1 MTSAALPWRDMK
13 WMTAGAL
20 TPMARLRL
28 FRSCRLVGAAVIL
41 AVFPPMAMISG
52 EPFVAIAALFLF
64 GALPAAIA
72 MELRRPGALDR
83 AILMSLLASSMILM
97 GGVLRGIPV
106 VSATA
111 LLWICVIE
119 AFVVGS
125 RSIRSRA
132 LGILAIASA
141 LMLAAPFYNGELL
154 LDGIGGGSMAW
165 TTITIAILIVINV
178 TMLANGMLQGV
189 ARERRM
195 VQQQRIQS
203 REIETMVSE
212 TVFATN
218 SSGAV
223 LRVSDNA
230 ERVLGLPAEAL
241 KARGLTELVLV
252 ADRPQL
258 LTALCDCARGGP
270 DRSLRLRLRTS
281 ASSETPRYRW
291 IAVNIS
297 HSVTGG
303 DIAMATLRDIS
314 QQVVEEERLA
324 VIAAGAE
331 TARSARAAFLS
342 TVNHEL
348 RTPLNAIIGFSDI
361 LANPA
366 TTPPSADR
374 AREYA
379 TIINGAGQDLLRM
392 VTAMIDITRL
402 DSGVYDFEAELTEMS
417 SVVEAAV
424 DAFRHEP
431 EGKEA
436 TIRVT
441 KTTSTGPLD
450 APLDQRAFR
459 AVLAQVLSNA
469 AKFGGSTA
477 ISVAIGGDPEQVT
490 VKVSDR
496 GPGIPPEQLAALG
509 RHFERLDESLSRD
522 RNGIGLGLSL
532 ARGLMGLHNGRMGI
546 ESKPGK
552 GTTVTLSLPRTGAKP
567 ATATNIHALVLPT
580 ANAPAGMT
588 DNATERRRA

>member
-1 MTSAALPWRDMK
+1 MTSTGQSWRDMK
-13 WMTAGAL
+13 WTTAGAL
-20 TPMARLRL
+20 TPQARLRL
-28 FRSCRLVGAAVIL
+28 FRSCRLVAAAVVL
-41 AVFPPMAMISG
+41 AVLPPMVMTSG
-52 EPFVAIAALFLF
+52 EPFAAIAALFLF
-64 GALPAAIA
+64 AALPAAIA
-72 MELRRPGALDR
+72 MDLRRPGALDR
-83 AILMSLLASSMILM
+83 AIMMSLLVSSMVLL

-106 VSATA
+106 ISAIA
-111 LLWICVIE
+111 LLWICFIE

-125 RSIRSRA
+125 RSIRRRA
-132 LGILAIASA
+132 LRFFAVTTATIISA
-141 LMLAAPFYNGELL
+141 LFYNQELTF
-154 LDGIGGGSMAW
+154 DGFSVGSMAW
-165 TTITIAILIVINV
+165 TSTTIAILIVVNV
-178 TMLANGMLQGV
+178 TMLANGMLHGV
-189 ARERRM
+189 ARERYM

-230 ERVLGLPAEAL
+230 ERVLGLRAEAL

-314 QQVVEEERLA
+314 QQVAEEERLA
-324 VIAAGAE
+324 IIAAGAE

-361 LANPA
+361 LANPV
-366 TTPPSADR
+366 TTPHSAER

-402 DSGVYDFEAELTEMS
+402 DSGIYDFEAETIELC
-417 SVVEAAV
+417 SVVEVAV
-424 DAFRHEP
+424 ETFRQEP
-431 EGKEA
+431 EGKDA
-436 TIRVT
+436 AIMIT
-441 KTTSTGPLD
+441 KTTAAVSLD

-459 AVLAQVLSNA
+459 CVLAQLLSNA
-469 AKFGGSTA
+469 AKFGGSA
-477 ISVAIGGDPEQVT
+477 PIAVAIGADEHFVT

-496 GPGIPPEQLAALG
+496 GPGIPAEQLVALG

-532 ARGLMGLHNGRMGI
+532 ARGLMGLHNGAMSI

-552 GTTVTLSLPRTGAKP
+552 GTTVTLSLPRSGAKP
-567 ATATNIHALVLPT
+567 TTATNIHALVLPS
-580 ANAPAGMT
+580 ANAPAEIT
-588 DNATERRRA
+588 DNAPERRRA

>member
-1 MTSAALPWRDMK
+1 MTSASHSWRDMK

-20 TPMARLRL
+20 PPAARLRL

-41 AVFPPMAMISG
+41 AVFPPMAMTSG
-52 EPFVAIAALFLF
+52 EPFAAIAALFLF
-64 GALPAAIA
+64 GMLPAAIA
-72 MELRRPGALDR
+72 IDLRRPGALDR
-83 AILMSLLASSMILM
+83 AILMSLLASSMILL

-132 LGILAIASA
+132 LGILAITTAM
-141 LMLAAPFYNGELL
+141 MLAAPFYNAELL
-154 LDGIGGGSMAW
+154 LDGISGGSMAW
-165 TTITIAILIVINV
+165 TTITIAVLIIINV
-178 TMLANGMLQGV
+178 TMLAKGMLLGV

-195 VQQQRIQS
+195 SQEQRIQS

-212 TVFATN
+212 TVVATN

-230 ERVLGLPAEAL
+230 GRVLGLPAEAL

-252 ADRPQL
+252 ADRPQM
-258 LTALCDCARGGP
+258 LTALCDCARGGI

-281 ASSETPRYRW
+281 ASSDAPRYRW
-291 IAVNIS
+291 IEVNIS

-303 DIAMATLRDIS
+303 EIAMATLRDIS
-314 QQVVEEERLA
+314 QQVAEEERLS
-324 VIAAGAE
+324 INAADAE

-366 TTPPSADR
+366 TTPQNADR

-402 DSGVYDFEAELTEMS
+402 DSGVYDFEAESADLC

-424 DAFRHEP
+424 DAFRQEP
-431 EGKEA
+431 EGKNTA
-436 TIRVT
+436 IKITR
-441 KTTSTGPLD
+441 TTSTGSLD

-459 AVLAQVLSNA
+459 TVLGQILSNA
-469 AKFGGSTA
+469 AKFGGSA
-477 ISVAIGGDPEQVT
+477 PISVAIGGDPEHLT

-496 GPGIPPEQLAALG
+496 GPGIPTAQLAALG

-532 ARGLMGLHNGRMGI
+532 ARGLMGLHNGRMAI

-552 GTTVTLSLPRTGAKP
+552 GTTVTLSLPKSGAKP
-567 ATATNIHALVLPT
+567 ATATNIHALVLPS
-580 ANAPAGMT
+580 ANAASEMT
-588 DNATERRRA
+588 DNAPERRRA

>member
-1 MTSAALPWRDMK
+1 MD
-13 WMTAGAL
+13 
-20 TPMARLRL
+20 
-28 FRSCRLVGAAVIL
+28 
-41 AVFPPMAMISG
+41 
-52 EPFVAIAALFLF
+52 
-64 GALPAAIA
+64 
-72 MELRRPGALDR
+72 LRRPGALDR
-83 AILMSLLASSMILM
+83 AILMSLLASSMILL
-97 GGVLRGIPV
+97 GGVLRGIPAI
-106 VSATA
+106 SATA

-132 LGILAIASA
+132 LVILAVATA
-141 LMLAAPFYNGELL
+141 MMMAAPFYQEKLL
-154 LDGIGGGSMAW
+154 IDSIDASSMAW
-165 TTITIAILIVINV
+165 TTITVAILIVINV

-189 ARERRM
+189 ARERHM
-195 VQQQRIQS
+195 SQEQRIQS
-203 REIETMVSE
+203 REIESMVAE
-212 TVFATN
+212 TVLATN

-258 LTALCDCARGGP
+258 LTALCDCARGGH

-281 ASSETPRYRW
+281 ASSEAPRYRW
-291 IAVNIS
+291 IEVNIS

-303 DIAMATLRDIS
+303 NIAMATLRDIS
-314 QQVVEEERLA
+314 HQVAEEERLA
-324 VIAAGAE
+324 VVAAGAE

-366 TTPPSADR
+366 TTPHNADR

-379 TIINGAGQDLLRM
+379 MIINGAGQDLLRM
-392 VTAMIDITRL
+392 VTTMIDITRL
-402 DSGVYDFEAELTEMS
+402 DSGVYDFEAETTELS
-417 SVVEAAV
+417 TVVEAAV
-424 DAFRHEP
+424 DTFRHEP
-431 EGKEA
+431 EGKNA
-436 TIRVT
+436 TIRVM
-441 KTTSTGPLD
+441 KAASADSLD
-450 APLDQRAFR
+450 APVDQRAFR
-459 AVLAQVLSNA
+459 TVMAQLLSNA
-469 AKFGGSTA
+469 AKFGGSAT
-477 ISVAIGGDPEQVT
+477 ISVTIGGDAEHVT

-552 GTTVTLSLPRTGAKP
+552 GTTVTLSLPRTGARP
-567 ATATNIHALVLPT
+567 VPATNIHALVLPS
-580 ANAPAGMT
+580 ANTPAEMT
-588 DNATERRRA
+588 DNAPERRRA

>member
-1 MTSAALPWRDMK
+1 MTSSGHSWREMK

-28 FRSCRLVGAAVIL
+28 FRSCRLVSAAVIL
-41 AVFPPMAMISG
+41 AVFPPMAMTSG
-52 EPFVAIAALFLF
+52 EPFAAIAALFLF
-64 GALPAAIA
+64 GSLPAAIA
-72 MELRRPGALDR
+72 MDLRRPGALDR
-83 AILMSLLASSMILM
+83 AILMSLLASSMILL
-97 GGVLRGIPV
+97 GGVLRGIPPI
-106 VSATA
+106 SATA
-111 LLWICVIE
+111 LMWICVIE

-125 RSIRSRA
+125 RSIRVRA
-132 LGILAIASA
+132 LGILAVATAMMMAVPI
-141 LMLAAPFYNGELL
+141 FHEELL
-154 LDGIGGGSMAW
+154 LDGIGGSSMAW
-165 TTITIAILIVINV
+165 TTITVAILIVINV
-178 TMLANGMLQGV
+178 TMLAKGMLQGV
-189 ARERRM
+189 ARERS
-195 VQQQRIQS
+195 VSQEQRIQS
-203 REIETMVSE
+203 REVETMVSE

-270 DRSLRLRLRTS
+270 DRSLRLRLRNS
-281 ASSETPRYRW
+281 ASSEAPRYRW
-291 IAVNIS
+291 IAVKIS

-314 QQVVEEERLA
+314 QQVAEEERLA
-324 VIAAGAE
+324 IAAAGAE

-366 TTPPSADR
+366 TTPQNADR

-402 DSGVYDFEAELTEMS
+402 DSGVYDFEAEPADLGP
-417 SVVEAAV
+417 VVESAIE
-424 DAFRHEP
+424 AFRHEP
-431 EGKEA
+431 EGANAAIKM
-436 TIRVT
+436 TR
-441 KTTSTGPLD
+441 TGSAGSQD
-450 APLDQRAFR
+450 APVDQRAFR
-459 AVLAQVLSNA
+459 TVLTQLLSNA
-469 AKFGGSTA
+469 AKFGGSAPIT
-477 ISVAIGGDPEQVT
+477 VALGGDEEHVT
-490 VKVSDR
+490 VKISDR
-496 GPGIPPEQLAALG
+496 GPGIPAEQLDALG

-532 ARGLMGLHNGRMGI
+532 ARGLMGLHNGLMGI

-552 GTTVTLSLPRTGAKP
+552 GTTVTLSLPRSGARSE
-567 ATATNIHALVLPT
+567 TVTNIHALVQPS
-580 ANAPAGMT
+580 ANAPAPMT
-588 DNATERRRA
+588 DNAPERRRA

>member
-13 WMTAGAL
+13 WMMAGAL
-20 TPMARLRL
+20 TPPARLRL
-28 FRSCRLVGAAVIL
+28 FRSCRLVSAAVIL
-41 AVFPPMAMISG
+41 AVFPPMAMTSG
-52 EPFVAIAALFLF
+52 EPFAAIAALFLF

-72 MELRRPGALDR
+72 MDLRRPGALDR
-83 AILMSLLASSMILM
+83 AILMSLLASSMILL
-97 GGVLRGIPV
+97 GGVLRGIPAI
-106 VSATA
+106 SATA

-132 LGILAIASA
+132 LCILAVATA
-141 LMLAAPFYNGELL
+141 MMMAAPFFHEDLL

-165 TTITIAILIVINV
+165 TSITVAILIVINV

-189 ARERRM
+189 ARERC
-195 VQQQRIQS
+195 VSQEQRIQS

-281 ASSETPRYRW
+281 ASSEAPRYRW
-291 IAVNIS
+291 IEVNIS
-297 HSVTGG
+297 HSITGG

-314 QQVVEEERLA
+314 QQVAEEERLA
-324 VIAAGAE
+324 IIAAGAE

-361 LANPA
+361 LTNPA
-366 TTPPSADR
+366 TTPTTSER

-402 DSGVYDFEAELTEMS
+402 DSGVYDFEAETTELG
-417 SVVEAAV
+417 SVVEAAIET
-424 DAFRHEP
+424 FRHEP
-431 EGKEA
+431 EGKDA
-436 TIRVT
+436 AIRIT
-441 KTTSTGPLD
+441 KITSAVSLD

-459 AVLAQVLSNA
+459 TVLAQLLSNA
-469 AKFGGSTA
+469 AKFGGSA
-477 ISVAIGGDPEQVT
+477 PIIVAIGADEHFVT

-496 GPGIPPEQLAALG
+496 GPGIPPERLAALG

-532 ARGLMGLHNGRMGI
+532 ARGLMGLHNGLMGI

-567 ATATNIHALVLPT
+567 TTATNIHALVQPST
-580 ANAPAGMT
+580 NASAEMT
-588 DNATERRRA
+588 DNAPERHRA

>member
-1 MTSAALPWRDMK
+1 MTSTGQSWRDMK
-13 WMTAGAL
+13 WTTAGAL
-20 TPMARLRL
+20 TPQARLRL
-28 FRSCRLVGAAVIL
+28 FRSCRLVAAAVVL
-41 AVFPPMAMISG
+41 AVLPPMVMTSG
-52 EPFVAIAALFLF
+52 EPFAAIAALFLF
-64 GALPAAIA
+64 AALPAAIA
-72 MELRRPGALDR
+72 MDLRRPGALDR
-83 AILMSLLASSMILM
+83 AIMMSLLVSSMVLL

-106 VSATA
+106 ISAIA
-111 LLWICVIE
+111 LLWICFIE

-132 LGILAIASA
+132 LGFFAVTTATIISA
-141 LMLAAPFYNGELL
+141 LFYSPELTF
-154 LDGIGGGSMAW
+154 DGFSVGSMAW
-165 TTITIAILIVINV
+165 TSTTIAILVVVNV
-178 TMLANGMLQGV
+178 TMLANGMLHGV
-189 ARERRM
+189 ARERCM
-195 VQQQRIQS
+195 VQQQRIQN

-223 LRVSDNA
+223 LRISDNA

-297 HSVTGG
+297 HSITGG

-314 QQVVEEERLA
+314 QQVAEEERLA
-324 VIAAGAE
+324 IIAAGAE

-361 LANPA
+361 LANPV
-366 TTPPSADR
+366 TTPHSAER

-402 DSGVYDFEAELTEMS
+402 DSGIYDFEAETTELC

-424 DAFRHEP
+424 ETFRQEP
-431 EGKEA
+431 EGKDA
-436 TIRVT
+436 AIRIT
-441 KTTSTGPLD
+441 KTTAAVSLD

-459 AVLAQVLSNA
+459 CVLVQLLSNA
-469 AKFGGSTA
+469 AKFGGSA
-477 ISVAIGGDPEQVT
+477 PIAVAIGADEHFVT

-496 GPGIPPEQLAALG
+496 GPGIPAEQLAALG

-532 ARGLMGLHNGRMGI
+532 ARGLMGLHNGAMSI

-552 GTTVTLSLPRTGAKP
+552 GTTVTLSLPRSGAKP
-567 ATATNIHALVLPT
+567 TTATNIHALVLPS
-580 ANAPAGMT
+580 ANAPAEIT
-588 DNATERRRA
+588 DNAPERRRA

>member
-1 MTSAALPWRDMK
+1 MTSAGHSWRDMK

-20 TPMARLRL
+20 PPLVRLRL
-28 FRSCRLVGAAVIL
+28 FRSCRLIGASVIL
-41 AVFPPMAMISG
+41 AAFPPMAMTSG
-52 EPFVAIAALFLF
+52 EPFAAIAALFLF
-64 GALPAAIA
+64 GVLPAAIA
-72 MELRRPGALDR
+72 MDLRRPGALDR

-132 LGILAIASA
+132 LGILAIATA
-141 LMLAAPFYNGELL
+141 MMLAAPFYSEGLL

-178 TMLANGMLQGV
+178 TMLANGMLLGV

-195 VQQQRIQS
+195 SQEQRIQS

-212 TVFATN
+212 TVLATN

-230 ERVLGLPAEAL
+230 ERVLGLPADAL

-252 ADRPQL
+252 ADRPQM

-281 ASSETPRYRW
+281 ASSEAPRYRW
-291 IAVNIS
+291 IEVNIS

-303 DIAMATLRDIS
+303 EIAMATLRDIS
-314 QQVVEEERLA
+314 QHVAEEERLA

-366 TTPPSADR
+366 TTPHNADR

-379 TIINGAGQDLLRM
+379 TIINGAGQDLLRI

-402 DSGVYDFEAELTEMS
+402 DSGVYDFEAETTELGT
-417 SVVEAAV
+417 VVEAAV

-431 EGKEA
+431 EGKDA
-436 TIRVT
+436 TIKVT
-441 KTTSTGPLD
+441 KTTPAVSLD

-459 AVLAQVLSNA
+459 TVLAQLLSNA
-469 AKFGGSTA
+469 AKFGGSAPIIVA
-477 ISVAIGGDPEQVT
+477 ISADEHFVT

-532 ARGLMGLHNGRMGI
+532 ARGLMGLHHGLMGI

-552 GTTVTLSLPRTGAKP
+552 GTTVTLSLPRSGART
-567 ATATNIHALVLPT
+567 ATATNIHALVLPS
-580 ANAPAGMT
+580 ANAPAEMT
-588 DNATERRRA
+588 DNAPERRRA

>member
-1 MTSAALPWRDMK
+1 MTPAGHSWRDMK

-20 TPMARLRL
+20 TPIARLRL
-28 FRSCRLVGAAVIL
+28 FRSCRFVSAAVIL
-41 AVFPPMAMISG
+41 AVFPPMAMTSG
-52 EPFVAIAALFLF
+52 EPFAAIAALFLF

-72 MELRRPGALDR
+72 MDLRRPGALDR
-83 AILMSLLASSMILM
+83 AILMSLLASSMILL
-97 GGVLRGIPV
+97 GGVLRGIPAI
-106 VSATA
+106 SATA

-132 LGILAIASA
+132 LVILAVATA
-141 LMLAAPFYNGELL
+141 MMMAAPFYQEKLL
-154 LDGIGGGSMAW
+154 IDSIDASSMAW
-165 TTITIAILIVINV
+165 TTITVAILIVINV

-189 ARERRM
+189 ARERHM
-195 VQQQRIQS
+195 SQEQRIQS
-203 REIETMVSE
+203 REIESMVAE
-212 TVFATN
+212 TVLATN

-258 LTALCDCARGGP
+258 LTALCDCARGGH

-281 ASSETPRYRW
+281 ASSEAPRYRW
-291 IAVNIS
+291 IEVNIS

-303 DIAMATLRDIS
+303 NIAMATLRDIS
-314 QQVVEEERLA
+314 HQVAEEERLA
-324 VIAAGAE
+324 VVAAGAE

-361 LANPA
+361 LANPG
-366 TTPPSADR
+366 TIQPNADR

-379 TIINGAGQDLLRM
+379 TIINGAGQDLLRL

-402 DSGVYDFEAELTEMS
+402 DSGVYDFEAETTELG

-424 DAFRHEP
+424 DAFKHEP
-431 EGKEA
+431 EGKDT
-436 TIRVT
+436 TIKVT
-441 KTTSTGPLD
+441 KMASAVLLD
-450 APLDQRAFR
+450 APVDQRAFR
-459 AVLAQVLSNA
+459 AVLAQLLSNA
-469 AKFGGSTA
+469 AKFGGSAPVTVTLGA
-477 ISVAIGGDPEQVT
+477 DDEFVT

-496 GPGIPPEQLAALG
+496 GPGIPAEQLAALG

-532 ARGLMGLHNGRMGI
+532 ARGLMGLHNGRMAI

-552 GTTVTLSLPRTGAKP
+552 GTTVTLSLPKSGSKP
-567 ATATNIHALVLPT
+567 ATASNIHALVLPS
-580 ANAPAGMT
+580 ANAPAEMT
-588 DNATERRRA
+588 DNAPERRLA

>member
-1 MTSAALPWRDMK
+1 MTSAGRSWRDMK

-20 TPMARLRL
+20 SPPARLRL
-28 FRSCRLVGAAVIL
+28 FRSCRLVSAAVIL
-41 AVFPPMAMISG
+41 AIFPPMALTSG
-52 EPFVAIAALFLF
+52 EPFAAITALFLF

-72 MELRRPGALDR
+72 MDMRRPGALDR
-83 AILMSLLASSMILM
+83 AILMSLLASSMILL
-97 GGVLRGIPV
+97 GGAMRGIPV
-106 VSATA
+106 ISATA

-125 RSIRSRA
+125 RSIRRRA
-132 LGILAIASA
+132 LGILAFSTA
-141 LMLAAPFYNGELL
+141 MMMAAPFRYPEMM
-154 LDGIGGGSMAW
+154 LDGISGGSMAW
-165 TTITIAILIVINV
+165 TTITVAILIIINV

-195 VQQQRIQS
+195 SQQQRIQS

-241 KARGLTELVLV
+241 KARGLSELVLV

-270 DRSLRLRLRTS
+270 DRTLRLRLRTS
-281 ASSETPRYRW
+281 ASSEAPRYRW
-291 IAVNIS
+291 IAVSIS
-297 HSVTGG
+297 HSITGG

-314 QQVVEEERLA
+314 QQVAEEERLA
-324 VIAAGAE
+324 NAAAGAE

-366 TTPPSADR
+366 TTPLNADR
-374 AREYA
+374 VREYA
-379 TIINGAGQDLLRM
+379 TIINGAGQDLLRI

-402 DSGVYDFEAELTEMS
+402 DSGIYDFEAETTELA

-424 DAFRHEP
+424 EAFRQEP
-431 EGKEA
+431 EGKDA
-436 TIRVT
+436 TIRLT
-441 KTTSTGPLD
+441 KNASSGSLE
-450 APLDQRAFR
+450 APVDQRAFR
-459 AVLAQVLSNA
+459 TILGQILSNA
-469 AKFGGSTA
+469 VKFGGSA
-477 ISVAIGGDPEQVT
+477 PVT
-490 VKVSDR
+490 VALGSDGEHVIVKVTDR
-496 GPGIPPEQLAALG
+496 GPGIQTEQLAALG

-552 GTTVTLSLPRTGAKP
+552 GTTVILSLPKSGAKP
-567 ATATNIHALVLPT
+567 ATASNIHALVQPS
-580 ANAPAGMT
+580 ANAPAPMT
-588 DNATERRRA
+588 DNAPERRRA